1 MTQAQ
6 NFETVSCTHEDRVL
20 RGRLYRPLSS
30 GPHPGVLVVHTAFG
44 LGGHIPQIAERLAA
58 QGYAALAVDMYG
70 DGAYSEDERI
80 IGELVRPVWGNSPV
94 LRGQMQAWLDLLRA
108 DTAVIPDRIAA
119 IGYCFGGQCVL
130 ELARGGGDV
139 RAVVSFHGIL
149 TTAQPAERG
158 AIRATMA
165 VHTGAR
171 DPHAPVS
178 DVAALRAE
186 LTAAEANWHIAEYGN
201 AYHAF
206 TDPEARSPQTGRAYD
221 ALADHVSWASTLSLL
236 AATLR

>member
-1 MTQAQ
+1 MKQTQ
-6 NFETVSCTHEDRVL
+6 NFEAVSCAHEDRVL

-58 QGYAALAVDMYG
+58 QGYTALAVDMYG
-70 DGAYSEDERI
+70 DGAYSEDEQI
-80 IGELVRPVWGNSPV
+80 IAELVRPIWGNAPV
-94 LRGQMQAWLDLLRA
+94 LRRRMQAWLDVLRGDA
-108 DTAVIPDRIAA
+108 TVIPDRIAA
-119 IGYCFGGQCVL
+119 IGFCFGGQCVL
-130 ELARGGGDV
+130 ELARSGGDV

-158 AIRATMA
+158 AIRAKVA

-171 DPHAPVS
+171 DPHASAADVS
-178 DVAALRAE
+178 ALRAE
-186 LTAAEANWHIAEYGN
+186 LTTAKADWHIAEYGN

-221 ALADHVSWASTLSLL
+221 ALADQVSWVSTLGLL